1 MLKAWSIIVL
11 FLGVLT
17 AQAGDLA
24 LCEGTVLQ
32 RRLALV
38 EFGQLADAYIKNKSQ
53 LPDICVAP
61 VLGVSDAIPA
71 LLKSA
76 SVCGSSEEGFV
87 YYSCQIPSAQ
97 SGALAEGAVMVSES
111 CRYSLEDQSVS
122 CENRSVIT
130 KFDE

>member
-11 FLGVLT
+11 FLGGLT

-111 CRYSLEDQSVS
+111 CRYSLVDQSVR

-130 KFDE
+130 KFAE

>member
-97 SGALAEGAVMVSES
+97 SGALSEGALMVSES
-111 CRYSLEDQSVS
+111 CRYSLVDQSVR

-130 KFDE
+130 TFAE